1 MRSSYADA
9 NEPEEAAVIAG
20 HVISLSSDV
29 ASKRTT
35 ERVRVVTERLKQLA
49 DVREVRAVLD
59 VGKG

>member
-20 HVISLSSDV
+20 HVILLSSGM
-29 ASKRTT
+29 ASERTT
-35 ERVRVVTERLKQLA
+35 ERVRVVIERLKEFA